1 MHFVRAVCFMG
12 TVKWK
17 VRVVNI
23 TIKAFLVIPQ
33 HLPVAHEVSK
43 YSTHVGSLSGL
54 KLPVY
59 NISLLT

>member
-1 MHFVRAVCFMG
+1 MHFVRAVGFMG

-17 VRVVNI
+17 IEVVNI

-43 YSTHVGSLSGL
+43 
-54 KLPVY
+54 
-59 NISLLT
+59 